1 LSLKYRSY
9 ILVPASDA
17 AASRTALAGPADLVV
32 LDLEDTVEDALKPR
46 ARIMLRT
53 GLSADWAD
61 DERCAVRVNAWGS
74 KAGQVDRMALSG
86 LYLPAVVLPKVETPE
101 DVAAARLGLTD
112 SDLGASAL
120 HVIIETAIGL
130 ENVAAIA
137 DADVDS
143 LIFGA
148 FGLAKTLGVELGRP
162 IPELIGARRQIAAT
176 AVASGI
182 AAFDMPWTDT
192 ADSDGFEAHLTQS
205 VELGF
210 TGCCAMNEAQ
220 VQRINATYPA

>member
-1 LSLKYRSY
+1 MSRKYRSY

-17 AASRTALAGPADLVV
+17 TASRNALSGSADLVM
-32 LDLEDTVEDALKPR
+32 LDLEDTVEDSLKPR

-101 DVAAARLGLTD
+101 DVVAARTDLTD

-120 HVIIETAIGL
+120 HVIIETPSGL

-143 LIFGA
+143 LVFGA
-148 FGLAKTLGVELGRP
+148 FGLAKDLDVEP
-162 IPELIGARRQIAAT
+162 VPSSPELMGARRKIAAI
-176 AVASGI
+176 ALAAGI
-182 AAFDMPWTDT
+182 SSFDMPWIKT
-192 ADSDGFEAHLTQS
+192 ADGAGFEDHLKLS
-205 VELGF
+205 LELGF

-220 VQRINATYPA
+220 AQRINAVYPT

>member
-1 LSLKYRSY
+1 MSRKYRSY

-17 AASRTALAGPADLVV
+17 TASRNALAGSADLVM

-61 DERCAVRVNAWGS
+61 DERCAVRVNTWGS

-101 DVAAARLGLTD
+101 DVVAARTDLTD

-120 HVIIETAIGL
+120 HVIIETPSGL
-130 ENVAAIA
+130 EKVAAIA

-148 FGLAKTLGVELGRP
+148 FDLAKDKDVEP
-162 IPELIGARRQIAAT
+162 TPSSPELMEARLKIAAT
-176 AVASGI
+176 ALAAGI
-182 AAFDMPWTDT
+182 SSFDMPWTDT
-192 ADSDGFEAHLTQS
+192 ADGAGFEAHLKLS
-205 VELGF
+205 LELGF

-220 VQRINATYPA
+220 AQRINAVYPG